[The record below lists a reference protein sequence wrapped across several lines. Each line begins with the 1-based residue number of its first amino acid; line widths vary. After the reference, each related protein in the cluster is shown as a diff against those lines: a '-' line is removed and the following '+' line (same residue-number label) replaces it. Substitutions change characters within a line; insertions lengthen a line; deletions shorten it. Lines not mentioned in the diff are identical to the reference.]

1 MDNNITILQWNC
13 QSIRA
18 RVNEL
23 NIFIGKM
30 EKVPDIIALQE
41 TWLKE
46 GNNFSISGY
55 NIVRLDRGRHQGEGV
70 ATLLRE
76 GISYTSQTIEQNEYE
91 SLLVTISSEK
101 GSNITIINAYVPPNA
116 NHQTL
121 LSTQE
126 KSFSYTNSIVLGD
139 FNAYSVVFGA
149 ETSDNR
155 EKLIEKLLDQ
165 YGLVA
170 LFSGSGTHLTPS
182 GRTTPIDLAMCSP
195 SLSQK
200 ALCKVLDE
208 NLGSDHYP
216 VLITLNKKSI
226 TR

>member
-55 NIVRLDRGRHQGEGV
+55 NIVRLDRGRHQGGGV

-121 LSTQE
+121 LTTLE

-155 EKLIEKLLDQ
+155 GKLIEKLLDQ

-170 LFSGSGTHLTPS
+170 LFPDQVPT
-182 GRTTPIDLAMCSP
+182 
-195 SLSQK
+195 
-200 ALCKVLDE
+200 
-208 NLGSDHYP
+208 
-216 VLITLNKKSI
+216 
-226 TR
+226 